1 MHLIEVTP
9 QPCMICGAGNTP
21 SQDGTHRQ
29 FIDLERDTFWDDPA
43 VICEDCGLKIAGL
56 LGTPS
61 PEELHTAHA
70 QVREARSEI
79 HTLRAEI
86 DGMKRRATRLGI
98 TFLPDDEET
107 AIEAA
112 VA

>member
-1 MHLIEVTP
+1 MHLIEITP
-9 QPCMICGAGNTP
+9 QPCMVCGAGNTP
-21 SQDGTHRQ
+21 GIDGTRRQ

-61 PEELHTAHA
+61 PEELHAA
-70 QVREARSEI
+70 RRAVREAKQEN
-79 HTLRAEI
+79 HDLKVEI
-86 DGMKRRATRLGI
+86 DSMKRRATRLGI
-98 TFLPDDEET
+98 SFLPDEE
-107 AIEAA
+107 EAA

>member
-1 MHLIEVTP
+1 MHLIEHTP
-9 QPCMICGAGNTP
+9 QPCMVCGAGNTP
-21 SQDGTHRQ
+21 DAHGDRRQ

-61 PEELHTAHA
+61 PEMLY
-70 QVREARSEI
+70 EAKQNLRKKDEEI
-79 HTLRAEI
+79 HALRTEI

-98 TFLPDDEET
+98 SFIPDDEET
-107 AIEAA
+107 AAA
-112 VA
+112 

>member
-9 QPCMICGAGNTP
+9 QPCMVCGAGNTP
-21 SQDGTHRQ
+21 GHDGVRRQ

-43 VICEDCGLKIAGL
+43 VICEDCGLRIAGL

-61 PEELHTAHA
+61 PEELHAAHKA
-70 QVREARSEI
+70 VREAQKQIHDLRS
-79 HTLRAEI
+79 EI

-98 TFLPDDEET
+98 SFLPDEK
-107 AIEAA
+107 EAA

>member
-9 QPCMICGAGNTP
+9 SPCMVCGMGNTP
-21 SQDGTHRQ
+21 TADGARRQ

-61 PEELHTAHA
+61 PEELHLARK
-70 QVREARSEI
+70 QVREAKAVA
-79 HTLRAEI
+79 HDLLVEI
-86 DGMKRRATRLGI
+86 DSMKRRATRLGI
-98 TFLPDDEET
+98 TFDPVKEE
-107 AIEAA
+107 AQEAA

>member
-9 QPCMICGAGNTP
+9 QPCMVCGAGNTP
-21 SQDGTHRQ
+21 AQDGTHRQ
-29 FIDLERDTFWDDPA
+29 FVDLERDTFWDDPA

-61 PEELHTAHA
+61 PEELHTAN
-70 QVREARSEI
+70 QRVREADVII
-79 HTLRAEI
+79 HDLRVEI
-86 DGMKRRATRLGI
+86 DSMKRRATRLGI
-98 TFLPDDEET
+98 TFDPV
-107 AIEAA
+107 EAA

>member
-9 QPCMICGAGNTP
+9 QPCMICGTGNTP
-21 SQDGTHRQ
+21 DSNGDRRQ

-43 VICEDCGLKIAGL
+43 VICEDCGLRIAGL

-61 PEELHTAHA
+61 PEMLS
-70 QVREARSEI
+70 EARQTIREKDKEI
-79 HTLRAEI
+79 HDLRTEI

-98 TFLPDDEET
+98 SFLPEED
-107 AIEAA
+107 AA
-112 VA
+112 

>member
-9 QPCMICGAGNTP
+9 QPCMVCGTGNTP
-21 SQDGTHRQ
+21 GRDGERRQ

-43 VICEDCGLKIAGL
+43 ILCEDCGLKIAGL

-61 PEELHTAHA
+61 PEMLSDANKI
-70 QVREARSEI
+70 VREQKEEI
-79 HTLRAEI
+79 HTLRVQI

-98 TFLPDDEET
+98 SFLPGDEATE
-107 AIEAA
+107 EDAA
-112 VA
+112 